1 MDESVGKT
9 SSFINGIFKFPEKRN
24 FFKGEKTKK
33 TLVSD
38 SSMYIL
44 SNFQK
49 PVSLQLHSLL
59 LSTGKRLKCPQLISD
74 ASITSV
80 PKPVRETIPLHIQR
94 HMNTQLN
101 QRERRGK
108 HGSHSP
114 KGHRCFEKLPQTIL
128 ILCLVERKNTLT
140 LLHKSLTQN
149 SWGQMYFQIQ
159 KLSRKALLGIFN
171 ILHMPSDSLGQLGY
185 FSSKKMHEYIH

>member
-1 MDESVGKT
+1 M
-9 SSFINGIFKFPEKRN
+9 
-24 FFKGEKTKK
+24 
-33 TLVSD
+33 
-38 SSMYIL
+38 
-44 SNFQK
+44 
-49 PVSLQLHSLL
+49 
-59 LSTGKRLKCPQLISD
+59 PQLISD

-80 PKPVRETIPLHIQR
+80 PKLVRETIPLHIQR

-149 SWGQMYFQIQ
+149 SWAQMYFQIQ

-171 ILHMPSDSLGQLGY
+171 ILHMPSNSLGQLGY
-185 FSSKKMHEYIH
+185 FSSKKYMNIYTNVIKTLNCLTSEAIFLKYIQDGAGFTVK